1 MNTIK
6 HFSILSFQK
15 LVIVAAFVL
24 TASTVFS
31 QQNAEIRNV
40 DFNLQNNKLV
50 ITYDIAKAKSSDMFS
65 ISLLI
70 KSKSGSVLY
79 PKSLTGDFGDNISG
93 GNGKKV
99 IWDVLKDNAYLDDDI
114 SVEITAIQT
123 NKPVVVEKKTVTPKK
138 STGKTSVGICVLK
151 SVVFPGWG
159 NYSINKKKTNWLIG
173 TAAYGCAVGAFVLNR
188 VNISKYDSYL
198 SQYDVDT
205 RNSDYNSIKT
215 QHAISIGLLAA
226 AGTIW
231 LTDIVCTWVQASKY
245 KKKNITGILPQ
256 RNYSMG
262 MYYDPAYKAPSLSFK
277 YSF

>member
-1 MNTIK
+1 MKAIK
-6 HFSILSFQK
+6 HSSILSFQK
-15 LVIVAAFVL
+15 LAIVAAFML
-24 TASTVFS
+24 TASSVFS

-40 DFNLQNNKLV
+40 DFSLQNNQLV
-50 ITYDIAKAKSSDMFS
+50 ITYDIAKAKSSEMFS

-70 KSKSGSVLY
+70 KSKSGSILY
-79 PKSLTGDFGDNISG
+79 PKSLSGDFGDNISG
-93 GNGKKV
+93 GSGKKV

-114 SVEITAIQT
+114 SVEITAIP
-123 NKPVVVEKKTVTPKK
+123 NKRITT
-138 STGKTSVGICVLK
+138 TGKPIGNTSVGICVLK

-188 VNISKYDSYL
+188 MNISKYDSYL
-198 SQYDVDT
+198 SQYDVET

-245 KKKNITGILPQ
+245 KKKNITGTLPQ

>member
-1 MNTIK
+1 
-6 HFSILSFQK
+6 
-15 LVIVAAFVL
+15 
-24 TASTVFS
+24 
-31 QQNAEIRNV
+31 
-40 DFNLQNNKLV
+40 
-50 ITYDIAKAKSSDMFS
+50 
-65 ISLLI
+65 
-70 KSKSGSVLY
+70 
-79 PKSLTGDFGDNISG
+79 
-93 GNGKKV
+93 
-99 IWDVLKDNAYLDDDI
+99 
-114 SVEITAIQT
+114 
-123 NKPVVVEKKTVTPKK
+123 
-138 STGKTSVGICVLK
+138 VGICVLK

-188 VNISKYDSYL
+188 INISKYDSYL